1 MDILKNTKK
10 PTIKKILTIIVVVT
24 ITIGVLGFPDKTVLA
39 DVSLLQAALGPGAIG
54 LGMMGVD
61 VFEVMAKGTAEMLIK
76 ISGLF
81 LTITGKMFDY
91 VVDFTILNM
100 AQRVGNSEGGLGA
113 SIGASWAS
121 LRDIANMLFI
131 FVLLYVAFKSIFDLD
146 FGSVSKS
153 IRNIIIV
160 ALLINFSLFF
170 SKVVIDA
177 SNIVSIG
184 FYNSIVTANTRSVQ
198 GEGAVVGNQTISTG
212 YMRLLGL
219 TKWFDSKI
227 LEKTK
232 MTDAK
237 QILAYGILTFIFMMV
252 VTVVLL
258 IATIMLLARFVMLI
272 FIMILSPLALIA
284 IIVPGMRGYFDKWFH
299 ALIDQSF
306 FAPVF
311 LALTWVV
318 FKIASTPGF
327 IVGGTTIIASQ
338 GASYTDLMS
347 EAPSGGVL
355 ALVLN
360 YALIIGFTIASLV
373 ISKQMASRTAGFTAI
388 SGGIGAG
395 AIGGAAIL
403 GRQTIGRGAKMLAES
418 SKLRDAASAG
428 KWYSGAARAGL
439 WTADKGASGSFDL
452 RATDTLK
459 KVPGLGKELDLLGK
473 AGGKGGFAK
482 AVEQKADDKAKYAKR
497 VYGQTTAETEKAN
510 ELGEK
515 YKKDRA
521 ADEERVKTERQTNLE
536 AKRRVHEG
544 DKTARDEYMAG
555 KTRTQSEALRIA
567 EESYDNKKKE
577 VEDKLNTKKEE
588 HERIKKFGSS
598 WDISKSERELR
609 DQEKEAEEELR
620 KADESRKAAQQA
632 LNTEKQ
638 RIESEDTDYQSL
650 HQRARGSKQE
660 LDLASERAAKKEI
673 DRSEYSQEVRDL
685 EDEWKVKKEAG
696 KKRMLEFADR
706 VEKGSPVSTIVGG
719 LAGGAL
725 GAIFGGPIGTV
736 IGAGAGAGGG
746 NWTGGKLPK
755 RANWAG
761 NTEAGRKIRAA
772 AEGRDKKDPKK
783 AAEQFLKDMGV
794 DTGKDGEGKDEG
806 EDKKKEGGG
815 DKDKKNE
822 S

>member
-10 PTIKKILTIIVVVT
+10 PTIKKILTIIVIVT

-113 SIGASWAS
+113 SISASWAS

-131 FVLLYVAFKSIFDLD
+131 FVLLYVAFKAIFDLD

-439 WTADKGASGSFDL
+439 WTADKGAGGSFDL

-473 AGGKGGFAK
+473 AGGKGGFVK

-497 VYGQTTAETEKAN
+497 VYGQTATETEKAR
-510 ELGEK
+510 ELEIDYNK
-515 YKKDRA
+515 QKSL
-521 ADEERVKTERQTNLE
+521 DEIRIKTEREKMAREKETIHNRNIINRDRYFNDSRVAGDQRLIDIQNDFEFKKDEYEKAKKSGTKTKEELE
-536 AKRRVHEG
+536 ELMK
-544 DKTARDEYMAG
+544 ARDESRENME
-555 KTRTQSEALRIA
+555 KTQTSIADEVFKGDVDYVNTREAA
-567 EESYDNKKKE
+567 K
-577 VEDKLNTKKEE
+577 
-588 HERIKKFGSS
+588 SS
-598 WDISKSERELR
+598 K
-609 DQEKEAEEELR
+609 EELR
-620 KADESRKAAQQA
+620 KAKERLKMNKENKFDDNEYLDEVQN
-632 LNTEKQ
+632 L
-638 RIESEDTDYQSL
+638 
-650 HQRARGSKQE
+650 
-660 LDLASERAAKKEI
+660 KKEW
-673 DRSEYSQEVRDL
+673 VA
-685 EDEWKVKKEAG
+685 KKEAG
-696 KKRMLEFADR
+696 KRRMIEFADR
-706 VEKGSPVSTIVGG
+706 VEKGSPVSTMVGG

-725 GAIFGGPIGTV
+725 GTIFGGPIGTL

-746 NWTGGKLPK
+746 SWAGGKLPK

-783 AAEQFLKDMGV
+783 LKKEIDDLFGIKNEE
-794 DTGKDGEGKDEG
+794 GDGQSGDEG
-806 EDKKKEGGG
+806 NKKEGEEDKDKKKE
-815 DKDKKNE
+815 